1 MLSEGDLDDRCYIGC
16 VVVLTGKIDYVSDG
30 ERVVALKNGHHNLGK
45 ITGSG
50 CILGSCIATYCAAAV
65 ALSDDQSSGSYKLVD
80 GDMFL
85 SAIAG

>member
-1 MLSEGDLDDRCYIGC
+1 M
-16 VVVLTGKIDYVSDG
+16 
-30 ERVVALKNGHHNLGK
+30 VALKNGHHYLGK

-50 CILGSCIATYCAAAV
+50 CILGSCIATYCAAAA
-65 ALSDDQSSGSYKLVD
+65 ALSDDQSSSSYKLVD